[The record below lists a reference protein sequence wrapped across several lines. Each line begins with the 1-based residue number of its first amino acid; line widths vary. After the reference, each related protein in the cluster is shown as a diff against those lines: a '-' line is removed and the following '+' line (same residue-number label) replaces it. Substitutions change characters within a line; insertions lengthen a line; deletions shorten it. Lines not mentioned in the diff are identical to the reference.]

1 MAATIAILR
10 KVNQRK
16 LAQENASDENLFLE
30 LTIRLPPQEKW
41 IEEHVLGILVLG

>member
-1 MAATIAILR
+1 MAAAIAILR

-16 LAQENASDENLFLE
+16 IAKEDASDENLHLE
-30 LTIRLPPQEKW
+30 LTIRLPPKELW